1 MSLTHRVIEVRE
13 ADGEYR
19 FPKQPKAALRDTLD
33 TFAERIGAKE
43 AEKRWVLRS
52 VPEL

>member
-1 MSLTHRVIEVRE
+1 MGGDANAKS
-13 ADGEYR
+13 R

-43 AEKRWVLRS
+43 AEKKWVLKDVS
-52 VPEL
+52 PV